1 MEFRIPNA
9 VLLSIFSGVV
19 GWGWPSS
26 IRVVLMGT
34 ADLPL
39 WYISCVSASAA
50 ELITFFK
57 VKHSVRMGPFG
68 FGVGF
73 KLDTGGRSLK

>member
-1 MEFRIPNA
+1 
-9 VLLSIFSGVV
+9 
-19 GWGWPSS
+19 
-26 IRVVLMGT
+26 MGT

-39 WYISCVSASAA
+39 WYIACVSASAA
-50 ELITFFK
+50 ELITFFN

-73 KLDTGGRSLK
+73 RLDTGGLSLK